1 MAKWQPLPQ
10 DGATGGRAGR
20 SDQIDKAG
28 NLDRRRRGFPDYL
41 GGSMVK
47 NINSEDELRSGLEGA
62 TFSHPVLC
70 LETLARF
77 ETVKKKSVLPSSSGL
92 LLNSTC
98 QSSEKSLVDLP
109 QSGVIISDGHS
120 STTTLRPTTARAW
133 RRQRMCSERRSTTTA
148 DDMRRG

>member
-28 NLDRRRRGFPDYL
+28 SLGRRRRGFPDYL

-47 NINSEDELRSGLEGA
+47 RINSEDELGLGLRGA
-62 TFSHPVLC
+62 TYLHPVLC

-77 ETVKKKSVLPSSSGL
+77 ETVKKKSVLPSSFGPL
-92 LLNSTC
+92 LKSTC
-98 QSSEKSLVDLP
+98 QSSEKFLVDRP
-109 QSGVIISDGHS
+109 QSGGIINDGHS
-120 STTTLRPTTARAW
+120 GTTTLRPMIACAW
-133 RRQRMCSERRSTTTA
+133 RRQRMCSDRRSTSAA